1 MPDRLTWR
9 AVAATIFM
17 IATLVLYA
25 AWSIDVAHRA
35 ALERTRTRADLM
47 AHAFAAHAEATVR
60 WIDALIS
67 ELDRSWSPDLATFML
82 R

>member
-25 AWSIDVAHRA
+25 AWSIEIGRAH
-35 ALERTRTRADLM
+35 
-47 AHAFAAHAEATVR
+47 V
-60 WIDALIS
+60 
-67 ELDRSWSPDLATFML
+67 
-82 R
+82 